1 MTTVVHSGKGG
12 SRAARLAAGLLLAA
26 AAVVVAACGYQAVTR
41 VGQPFAGFFV
51 WENRFVPAVGL
62 PSWSGAA
69 SGLEYHSWI
78 EAVEGRHLSS
88 VGDIEAA
95 VAAKPVGE
103 GITYTATRGN
113 ASRQV
118 EVPTETFSL
127 AHFVVST
134 GVFLFD
140 SVVLLLLAATM
151 LYVGAGDAGARAV
164 AWFALAQSLYLAT
177 SIDLFGPYHF
187 REMYFFFAGLTP
199 TTTLFMISRFPVE
212 RHRPRWEDPVL
223 ALALAGSMAF
233 GVLSN
238 IWFEGNRD
246 GLLSLDRLVHLSM
259 AAGALVA
266 FAFFTRHFF
275 RARSEAVRRRCQ
287 VVLLASLGGFLPTM
301 VFLLAFY
308 AGGVS
313 LPFNFLAV
321 PFVLFPLGIGYAVG
335 KHDLFDVD
343 TIVKRTIVYA
353 TLSGAVFAAYSVAIN
368 AFDLLFEN
376 ATPVAS
382 RLAEGAVI
390 VTLLVLFDPSRR
402 RLQETVNRLYDRRR
416 WVYRDV
422 VRSAVRAFATILDL
436 EHLVPSVLG
445 LVDDSV
451 QPVFARIYSIEAGG
465 PPRLRGELVHPPGE
479 QAAIRTV
486 DDVRED
492 ATLASLAVAAAAR
505 EVVTTNDIG
514 EAGRVAGEAG
524 ASAGSVATGA
534 ISAAAAQL
542 AAAGGEVALGLALEG
557 KPTGLLLVGPRRAG
571 GLYTREDLDL
581 LRTIAGQLAVA
592 MQNAESYRT
601 IDTLN
606 RDLAGKNIALEGA
619 LEELRETQ
627 DELVIKERLAAVGE
641 LAGAVAHT
649 IRNPLAGMRATA
661 QQASIELAD
670 HPVTELV
677 DAFVRETDR
686 LSARIDALLNF
697 SRPFHVAAK
706 PDSLADVARRA
717 AQQVEGRA
725 RQRGVTID
733 ESGIEGE
740 APALVDPDLFE
751 QLTVELIANAVDA
764 TPDGGCVHLAAGR
777 RDGASFLE
785 VRDEGA
791 GIRDD
796 QRERMFKMFFT
807 TKAKGTGIGLATVKK
822 IADAH
827 GATIE
832 ADNHPEGGARF
843 RVSMR

>member
-1 MTTVVHSGKGG
+1 MTTVVTSSKGG
-12 SRAARLAAGLLLAA
+12 SRALRLAAGLLLAA
-26 AAVVVAACGYQAVTR
+26 AAAIVAACGYEAVAR
-41 VGQPFAGFFV
+41 IGQPFAGFFV

-88 VGDIEAA
+88 VGDLDAV
-95 VAAKPVGE
+95 VAAKPLG
-103 GITYTATRGN
+103 GSIAYTVTRGN

-127 AHFVVST
+127 AHFAVST

-164 AWFALAQSLYLAT
+164 AFFALAQSLYLAT
-177 SIDLFGPYHF
+177 SIDLFGPYRF

-199 TTTLFMISRFPVE
+199 TATLFMISRFPVE
-212 RHRPRWEDPVL
+212 RRRPRWEDPVL
-223 ALALAGSMAF
+223 ALALSASLAF

-238 IWFEGNRD
+238 AWFEGDRD
-246 GLLSLDRLVHLSM
+246 GLLTLDRLVHFSM
-259 AAGALVA
+259 AASALAA
-266 FAFFTRHFF
+266 FAFFTRHFL

-368 AFDLLFEN
+368 AFDLAFEN

-422 VRSAVRAFATILDL
+422 VRSAVRAFSTILDL

-451 QPVFARIYSIEAGG
+451 QPVFARIYSIEVGG
-465 PPRLRGELVHPPGE
+465 SPRLRGELVHPPGE

-486 DDVRED
+486 DGVHED
-492 ATLASLAVAAAAR
+492 PALASLAVAAAVR
-505 EVVTTNDIG
+505 EVVTMGDVDQ
-514 EAGRVAGEAG
+514 AGGADQAAGGRTAIRVA
-524 ASAGSVATGA
+524 AS
-534 ISAAAAQL
+534 QL
-542 AAAGGEVALGLALEG
+542 AAVGGEVALGLALEG
-557 KPTGLLLVGPRRAG
+557 KPTGLLIVGPRRAG

-606 RDLAGKNIALEGA
+606 RDLAGKNIALEHA
-619 LEELRETQ
+619 LGELRETQ

-717 AQQVEGRA
+717 AQQVVGRA

-733 ESGIEGE
+733 ESGIERE

-764 TPDGGCVHLAAGR
+764 SPSGGCVHLAAGR

-785 VRDEGA
+785 VRDEGE

-796 QRERMFKMFFT
+796 QRERMFRMFFT